1 MCIRDSLHGVWI
13 LLCVL
18 LIPGI
23 MELIP
28 LASLAAILFLVGY
41 KLAKPALFVSMW
53 KKGWEQFVPFM
64 VTIIGVVFIDLL
76 KGVMLGMAV
85 GIFIVLR
92 NNYLTPYRVRDV
104 DGEKGGRVRLELSEE
119 VTFFNKA
126 SIQRTLARMPRG
138 THVIIDA
145 SRTVNLDP
153 DVKEIIDEEIVRSED
168 QGIAIELVGT
178 LMIPAV
184 VTPFAFMWRSAASVS
199 AVSPDCE
206 TTTPRTFPVRTGSR

>member
-1 MCIRDSLHGVWI
+1 
-13 LLCVL
+13 
-18 LIPGI
+18 

-92 NNYLTPYRVRDV
+92 NNYLTPYRVMDV

-168 QGIAIELVGT
+168 QGIAIELVGFGKEGTARKHPNLFAT
-178 LMIPAV
+178 L
-184 VTPFAFMWRSAASVS
+184 
-199 AVSPDCE
+199 
-206 TTTPRTFPVRTGSR
+206 RTAKEKIA